1 VCRRESGRCVE
12 EKVEGVTIGD
22 REGAPLLVQLSP
34 NRD

>member
-1 VCRRESGRCVE
+1 MCGREGGRCVE

-22 REGAPLLVQLSP
+22 REGALLVQLSP